1 MVRGHGHGP
10 EGCER
15 ILGAGRGAA
24 SGESEDLSGGRA
36 VHCGADRQDSEG
48 RAGGEAEAEVS
59 GSGERIFEENRRGAM
74 IILSE
79 KIDKEALLNISVLGE
94 TESYFDDIIK
104 CVVY

>member
-1 MVRGHGHGP
+1 
-10 EGCER
+10 
-15 ILGAGRGAA
+15 
-24 SGESEDLSGGRA
+24 
-36 VHCGADRQDSEG
+36 
-48 RAGGEAEAEVS
+48 
-59 GSGERIFEENRRGAM
+59 M